1 MTMMTS
7 WCPAKCWEDEALRI
21 FQTALSYFVMVK
33 EVLDGS
39 ASESPP
45 PPSQPTCAV
54 REPFGSGVGPTAFQE
69 LCKDD
74 KADFVCYSGD
84 GHFVCSQ
91 CEVI

>member
-1 MTMMTS
+1 MDQQVKVLHLHLNQ
-7 WCPAKCWEDEALRI
+7 PA
-21 FQTALSYFVMVK
+21 
-33 EVLDGS
+33 
-39 ASESPP
+39 
-45 PPSQPTCAV
+45 
-54 REPFGSGVGPTAFQE
+54 PFGSRLGVALDPLLSAAFQE